1 LDVLPGDP
9 RDVPVQCL
17 IVDDSPRFLAA
28 VRPVLEQGGIE
39 VVGVASNP
47 TDALREFE
55 RLRPRVVLLD
65 IDLGEHSGFEL
76 ARRLANAGNA
86 SLILIS
92 THAEA
97 DFKDLIASSPAI
109 GFIPKS
115 QLSARAIQ
123 DLLGDEPDGAD

>member
-9 RDVPVQCL
+9 RDVTVRCL

-28 VRPVLEQGGIE
+28 VRPVLEQGGVE
-39 VVGVASNP
+39 VVAVASNP
-47 TDALREFE
+47 ADALREFE

-76 ARRLANAGNA
+76 ARRLTDAGSA

-123 DLLGDEPDGAD
+123 DLLGDEPDEAG